1 MNFNIWL
8 YEELDPV
15 VSMAQAN
22 MKDSRINPEYVFAI
36 SFTLRFILAYIVR
49 WIFSMRTLITNNQ
62 SMYQKQLFVNQ
73 RQHESKILSNCIGNV
88 TDTRDE

>member
-49 WIFSMRTLITNNQ
+49 WIFSMRTLITDNE
-62 SMYQKQLFVNQ
+62 SVYQKQLFVNQ
-73 RQHESKILSNCIGNV
+73 RQH
-88 TDTRDE
+88 